1 MNGRTFW
8 TAAVVA
14 GLWMT
19 GSSGLAAPWVL
30 QAGDGNS
37 DSAVT
42 SIGAVDRTHAVAFGL
57 QKQPGSDNAAPVKL
71 ITSDGSRWSI
81 QPAQGHKPDAIL
93 FVGDMICFPSGRCY
107 AMANSVSQAAGI
119 DIRTNLIPS
128 IDGGKTWTWPPAT
141 QLMGRTVSRIV
152 PVSDRELWLCDGAT
166 VVLHTTDGGA
176 KMGWKVPTLADG
188 TRFMNIVEMSFP
200 TATIGYALN
209 ANAKTDDKGVETIA
223 PEGALLKTSDGGE
236 TWTLLFQ
243 GQTEAYD
250 RLWMTS
256 EQDGW
261 MMGHTLQGFFL
272 RRTRDGG
279 LHWEDVPVPAPTFQV
294 NGQPAPALKWL
305 NALWM
310 FDAQSGW
317 LIASAPYGQDQS
329 VHTIFRIQGGALQEV
344 PDLPTQNVGALIT
357 LACADPGACWAGGQ
371 GLVVI
376 GWVDDTVVPPAD
388 GTGGADEA
396 AGEDGASTG
405 DGTTPEAS
413 ERDAVSAED
422 ATPAVDGYQPKDL
435 SAYWDTS
442 SSGGKSG
449 CHAGTLPAG
458 VAWILGILG
467 LAWGL
472 LRRTR
477 HAGS

>member
-1 MNGRTFW
+1 MNGW
-8 TAAVVA
+8 TVPGWVALAA
-14 GLWMT
+14 LWL
-19 GSSGLAAPWVL
+19 SGVPGRAAPWVL
-30 QAGDGNS
+30 QAGDGNK

-71 ITSDGSRWSI
+71 MTSDGAKWTI
-81 QPAQGHKPDAIL
+81 EEAKGHKPDAIL
-93 FVGDMICFPSGRCY
+93 FVGDMVCFPSGRCY

-141 QLMGRTVSRIV
+141 QLMGRTVSRIA
-152 PVSDRELWLCDGAT
+152 PVADRELWLCNGAT
-166 VVLHTTDGGA
+166 VVLHTTDGGV
-176 KMGWKVPTLADG
+176 KMGWKVPTGPDG
-188 TRFMNIVEMSFP
+188 TRYMGIVEMSFP
-200 TATIGYALN
+200 TPAIGYALN

-223 PEGALLKTSDGGE
+223 AEGALLKTTDGGE
-236 TWTLLFQ
+236 TWTVLFQ
-243 GQTEAYD
+243 GQAEAYD

-279 LHWEDVPVPAPTFQV
+279 LHWDDVPVPAPTFQV

-310 FDAQSGW
+310 FDAENGW

-344 PDLPTQNVGALIT
+344 PDLPTKNVGALIT
-357 LACADPGACWAGGQ
+357 LACADRGACWAGGQ
-371 GLVVI
+371 GLLVM
-376 GWVDDTVVPPAD
+376 GWVDDTVPPPAD
-388 GTGGADEA
+388 GAGGPDQASGADT
-396 AGEDGASTG
+396 GSGG
-405 DGTTPEAS
+405 DGVAPETA
-413 ERDAVSAED
+413 ERDAVQPGDSA
-422 ATPAVDGYQPKDL
+422 ARDGYEGKDL
-435 SAYWDTS
+435 SAYWDNAS
-442 SSGGKSG
+442 GGGKSG
-449 CHAGTLPAG
+449 CRAGTSASGLF
-458 VAWILGILG
+458 GILPWIG
-467 LAWGL
+467 LFLAI
-472 LRRTR
+472 RRIR
-477 HAGS
+477 RAGS